1 MYLGVYFIE
10 RIYKDFVIAGTGT
23 NCTGWIWW
31 GCFWFLVRMVV
42 QELV

>member
-23 NCTGWIWW
+23 NCTG
-31 GCFWFLVRMVV
+31 
-42 QELV
+42 